1 MTSFK
6 KNMNVI
12 DKVVP
17 LKERRVKQNS
27 QEWFDGEIA
36 DGIKNCN
43 RLFKIFKKS
52 KLHIHKDIY
61 NAARPKL
68 QKMITKKEHFFEN
81 KLTESSGKPED
92 LWKALRSL
100 VLPCKSSSC
109 EANALKIKNTVEH
122 DVDSVLEGFRNFYS
136 TLVENL
142 VKMLPKPPNKC
153 CINTDI
159 KNYQHMIL
167 SDYFHLASVSENSI
181 LIILKANQVS
191 KTSGIDNLSGHF
203 LKDGAKGLS
212 KPISN
217 L

>member
-92 LWKALRSL
+92 LWKALGSL
-100 VLPCKSSSC
+100 VFPCKSSSC
-109 EANALKIKNTVEH
+109 EANALKIKNTVQH

-167 SDYFHLASVSENSI
+167 SDYFHLASGSENSI